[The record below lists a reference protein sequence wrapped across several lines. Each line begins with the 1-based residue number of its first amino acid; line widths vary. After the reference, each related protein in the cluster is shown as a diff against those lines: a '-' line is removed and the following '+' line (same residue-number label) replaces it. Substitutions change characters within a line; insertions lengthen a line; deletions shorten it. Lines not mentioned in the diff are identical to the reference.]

1 MQRRREGGVARGLI
15 DSISRGFHPTF
26 RFVRPC
32 IPVSTRPFPPSTT
45 CFPLRF
51 SKRSDRRVTGLHL
64 ADSFDRRSFSFS
76 FLLLRRRCNSKDSM
90 PSYEIHCHP
99 ITIII
104 ESRLRI
110 SFRRYV
116 IFSLRSIMPR
126 GLWFRITS
134 LRELEEELRNCNIY
148 IKTRCIDFGLL
159 FARNVFL
166 YRSISSFFF
175 PPLPSLFFQY
185 DCTIMSFALSVS
197 GLPIMRVSAIFNPRH
212 VSFILCLHV

>member
-1 MQRRREGGVARGLI
+1 MIRFRGVFIPLFASYDPASLYQRAL
-15 DSISRGFHPTF
+15 SL
-26 RFVRPC
+26 
-32 IPVSTRPFPPSTT
+32 PPPRS
-45 CFPLRF
+45 FPLRF

-116 IFSLRSIMPR
+116 IFSLRSIMSR

-159 FARNVFL
+159 FARNVFFI
-166 YRSISSFFF
+166 SIDLLLLLSSS
-175 PPLPSLFFQY
+175 PLPLFSIRLHDNEFRV
-185 DCTIMSFALSVS
+185 IRFWFADNA
-197 GLPIMRVSAIFNPRH
+197 RVCYF
-212 VSFILCLHV
+212 

>member
-1 MQRRREGGVARGLI
+1 MIRFRGVFIPLFASYDPASLYQRAL
-15 DSISRGFHPTF
+15 SL
-26 RFVRPC
+26 
-32 IPVSTRPFPPSTT
+32 PPPRS
-45 CFPLRF
+45 FPLRF

-159 FARNVFL
+159 FARNVFFI
-166 YRSISSFFF
+166 SIDLLLLLSSS
-175 PPLPSLFFQY
+175 PLPLFSIRLHDNEFRV
-185 DCTIMSFALSVS
+185 IRFWFADNA
-197 GLPIMRVSAIFNPRH
+197 RVCYF
-212 VSFILCLHV
+212 